1 MRNEARSPE
10 SRSKQNER
18 GARAGCPRFV
28 NENLKTLK
36 SEPVLQRGQLWKVK
50 KLLIRIVD
58 PGTRLVHYR
67 MLRHMG
73 KVRRIRSVALDRM
86 HRFLKPH
93 RARLMNPGCGSS
105 SQFSSHT

>member
-1 MRNEARSPE
+1 MTNEARSPE

-28 NENLKTLK
+28 NANVKALK
-36 SEPVLQRGQLWKVK
+36 SEPVLQRGQLWKIK

-67 MLRHMG
+67 MMRHMG
-73 KVRRIRSVALDRM
+73 KMRRIQSVALDRM
-86 HRFLKPH
+86 TRFLKTH
-93 RARLMNPGCGSS
+93 RARLISS
-105 SQFSSHT
+105 PQ